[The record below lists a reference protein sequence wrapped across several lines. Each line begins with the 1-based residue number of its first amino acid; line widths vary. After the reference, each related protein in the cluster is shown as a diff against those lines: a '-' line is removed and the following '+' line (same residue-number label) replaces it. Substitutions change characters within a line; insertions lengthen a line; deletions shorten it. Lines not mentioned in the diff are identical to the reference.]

1 MRALVWRGGTGEST
15 VITQQHSASQASRGE
30 WRTSG
35 GTDQG
40 HWGSGLVWAL
50 FICVRSLLLG
60 NLGKRFIFSSLKPF
74 ECFFFT
80 VGVYYKKKKKNSTKL
95 RVYCELLKGNAQWM
109 NPWVDHLQSMIS
121 TNYIFLRTIGHEKG
135 KQETVN
141 RKKNSGFQ
149 KRKRPRL

>member
-1 MRALVWRGGTGEST
+1 MRALVWRGDTGESA

-60 NLGKRFIFSSLKPF
+60 NLGKRFIFSSLKPYEWF
-74 ECFFFT
+74 LQWGSIT
-80 VGVYYKKKKKNSTKL
+80 KYIYIYISTKL

-109 NPWVDHLQSMIS
+109 NPWVDHLQSMIT

-135 KQETVN
+135 KQE
-141 RKKNSGFQ
+141 KKLIGFQ
-149 KRKRPRL
+149 KEET